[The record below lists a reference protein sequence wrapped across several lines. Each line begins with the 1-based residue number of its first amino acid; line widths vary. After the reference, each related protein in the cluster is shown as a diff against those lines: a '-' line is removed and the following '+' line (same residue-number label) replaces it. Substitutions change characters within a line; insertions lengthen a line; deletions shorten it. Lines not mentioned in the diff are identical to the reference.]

1 MEEDAVHFYNNKVR
15 LIIGFI
21 FITALFSGILCFHLF
36 HLWGDNSACFFT
48 VLVRDDFNRTDLA
61 CQFL

>member
-21 FITALFSGILCFHLF
+21 FITALFSTKPFGFQEILSRPRCI
-36 HLWGDNSACFFT
+36 WGM
-48 VLVRDDFNRTDLA
+48 
-61 CQFL
+61 